1 MAEPYN
7 TNKVRLIGST
17 GQFVSAN
24 GLFDTIVVISPEK
37 NFANPGETVKFYI
50 QKIKDASGITGT
62 WNIYISK
69 DFAPP
74 TFLKTQ
80 SISPTFIG
88 DTTSQKT
95 YVEATVPNDGT
106 KSLQMI
112 CFT

>member
-24 GLFDTIVVISPEK
+24 GLYDTIVVISPEK

-50 QKIKDASGITGT
+50 QKIINVQITVT

-74 TFLKTQ
+74 TLLKTQ
-80 SISPTFIG
+80 SINPTFIG
-88 DTTSQKT
+88 NTTSQKT
-95 YVEATVPNDGT
+95 YVEATIPDDGT
-106 KSLQMI
+106 KSIQMI
-112 CFT
+112 CFN